1 MTLQTIINLYHAL
14 PYQNRKQRKHVEGKY
29 KSKGLFTARAGSL
42 LLQLK
47 KKKKTFPK
55 GKDRLIKVSSKPKQT
70 NLEHGLQAN
79 TLACFCLLRKPFLN
93 QAPCINLLS
102 CHEFTVE
109 PLPSTHQDCHTIEP
123 SPKRS
128 KPTVSTLLISY

>member
-1 MTLQTIINLYHAL
+1 MLCHTKIGSKENTLRGNTKAKAFSQ
-14 PYQNRKQRKHVEGKY
+14 QGQ
-29 KSKGLFTARAGSL
+29 GSL

-55 GKDRLIKVSSKPKQT
+55 GKDRLIKVSSKPKHT